1 MDSYKGTG
9 KDYMKDKI
17 KGKKLISGY
26 DSSLYKDLYNKTIP

>member
-17 KGKKLISGY
+17 KGKDKNTGKNKI
-26 DSSLYKDLYNKTIP
+26 DTYNS